1 LFSAIIPSDQAIE
14 DLAGRVAEL
23 TTEIATESTAGLA
36 PPADLRW
43 VPPDRWHITLGFFG
57 DDDHPRPR
65 GRWLTRRADGLA
77 APRLRLAGSDVFGVG
92 RAGGVLWVGVTP
104 DTEAGQAALAALASA
119 GGADRRRFRAHLT
132 VARWRTG
139 AADRSRLRQLFAD
152 YAGPWFTPT
161 EAVLIESTPGPV
173 YTPLL
178 RVPLT
183 HA

>member
-14 DLAGRVAEL
+14 DLAGRVAEI
-23 TTEIATESTAGLA
+23 TAEITTESTAGLA

-65 GRWLTRRADGLA
+65 GRWL
-77 APRLRLAGSDVFGVG
+77 
-92 RAGGVLWVGVTP
+92 GVTP
-104 DTEAGQAALAALASA
+104 DTEAGQAALATLASA